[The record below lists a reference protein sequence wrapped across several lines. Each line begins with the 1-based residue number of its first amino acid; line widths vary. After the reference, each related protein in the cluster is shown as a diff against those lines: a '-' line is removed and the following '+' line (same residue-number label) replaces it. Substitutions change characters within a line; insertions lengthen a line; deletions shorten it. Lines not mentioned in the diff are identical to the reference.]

1 MITRIYNIKSI
12 ITYNPDLDDIV
23 IENVDSI
30 IIKDERIVSIE
41 NSVKDLSID
50 YQIDA
55 MQAII
60 TPGFI
65 DSHTHLIFASNR
77 SNDFLSRVSG
87 KSYTKIAESGGG
99 IKSSI
104 KSLRDISKEKLFN
117 KCLKDINN
125 IIKTGTT
132 TIEAKSGY
140 GLTLEDEIKSLEIIK
155 ELNEMNSMDIVPTFM
170 GAHDFPPEIKNKDE
184 YVSLICDEM
193 IPEVSGK
200 ELAEFCDVF
209 CEEGYFNHE
218 QTKKIC
224 NAARINNL
232 EIKLHVDEFKDS
244 SGAYLAGELNA
255 TSADHLM
262 KSNVKGLKHMA
273 KNGVIAT
280 ILPGTTLFLGMNTY
294 ANGRQII
301 DAGCDI
307 ALASDYNPGSCT
319 IYSLPIIMAL
329 SCLYCGLSVED
340 AFKGV
345 TYNAAKAINRHD
357 SIGLIKE
364 NYFADLLFW
373 DIETIAEIPY
383 WFNSDKLSMVMKK
396 GKLV

>member
-1 MITRIYNIKSI
+1 MITRIHNIKSI
-12 ITYNPDLDDIV
+12 ITYNPNLDDVV
-23 IENVDSI
+23 IEGIDSI
-30 IIKDERIVSIE
+30 IIKDGRIISIG
-41 NSVKDLSID
+41 NSIKDLSID
-50 YQIDA
+50 HQIDA
-55 MQAII
+55 KQTIV

-65 DSHTHLIFASNR
+65 DSHTHLVFSSNR
-77 SNDFLSRVSG
+77 ANDFLSRVSG
-87 KSYTKIAESGGG
+87 KSYTEIAESGGG

-104 KSLRDISKEKLFN
+104 KSLRDTSKKELID
-117 KCLKDINN
+117 KCLKDVNN
-125 IIKTGTT
+125 MIRSGTT

-140 GLTLEDEIKSLEIIK
+140 GLTLEDEIKSLEVIK
-155 ELNEMNSMDIVPTFM
+155 DLNKIENVDIVPTFM
-170 GAHDFPPEIKNKDE
+170 GAHDFPPEIENRDK
-184 YVSLICDEM
+184 YISLICDEM
-193 IPEVSGK
+193 IPEISK
-200 ELAEFCDVF
+200 RKLAEFCDIF

-224 NAARINNL
+224 NTARINNL
-232 EIKLHVDEFKDS
+232 GIKLHVDEFKDS
-244 SGAYLAGELNA
+244 NGAYLAGELNA
-255 TSADHLM
+255 ISADHLM
-262 KSNVKGLKHMA
+262 ESNAEGLKYMA
-273 KNGVIAT
+273 KNGVVAT

-294 ANGRQII
+294 ANGKQII

-345 TYNAAKAINRHD
+345 TYNAAKAINRHN
-357 SIGLIKE
+357 SIGIIKE

-383 WFNSDKLSMVMKK
+383 WFNSNNLLMVMKK

>member
-1 MITRIYNIKSI
+1 M
-12 ITYNPDLDDIV
+12 
-23 IENVDSI
+23 
-30 IIKDERIVSIE
+30 
-41 NSVKDLSID
+41 
-50 YQIDA
+50 
-55 MQAII
+55 
-60 TPGFI
+60 
-65 DSHTHLIFASNR
+65 
-77 SNDFLSRVSG
+77 
-87 KSYTKIAESGGG
+87 
-99 IKSSI
+99 SSI
-104 KSLRDISKEKLFN
+104 
-117 KCLKDINN
+117 
-125 IIKTGTT
+125 
-132 TIEAKSGY
+132 
-140 GLTLEDEIKSLEIIK
+140 
-155 ELNEMNSMDIVPTFM
+155 DIVPTFM

-193 IPEVSGK
+193 IPEVSGR

-209 CEEGYFNHE
+209 CEEGYFDHE
-218 QTKKIC
+218 QTEKIC

-232 EIKLHVDEFKDS
+232 GVKLHIDEFKDFN
-244 SGAYLAGELNA
+244 GAYLAGELNA

-262 KSNVKGLKHMA
+262 KSNVEGLKHMA
-273 KNGVIAT
+273 NNGVVAT

-357 SIGLIKE
+357 SIGVIKE

-383 WFNSDKLSMVMKK
+383 WFNSTNLSMVMKK
-396 GKLV
+396 GKLI

>member
-1 MITRIYNIKSI
+1 MKIKISNISKIISWNISTESI
-12 ITYNPDLDDIV
+12 EIIENKDILIESGKISQISNDIV
-23 IENVDSI
+23 SY
-30 IIKDERIVSIE
+30 DEM
-41 NSVKDLSID
+41 
-50 YQIDA
+50 IDA
-55 MQAII
+55 KQCIV

-65 DSHTHLIFASNR
+65 DTHTHPVFIGNR
-77 SNDFLSRVSG
+77 ANEFELRAKG
-87 KSYTKIAESGGG
+87 KTYQEISKMGGG
-99 IKSSI
+99 IKSSVN
-104 KSLRDISKEKLFN
+104 SLRQASEEELYFASY
-117 KCLKDINN
+117 NN
-125 IIKTGTT
+125 IKPFIHFGTT
-132 TIEAKSGY
+132 TLEAKSGY
-140 GLTLEDEIKSLEIIK
+140 GLSLKDEVKSLKVLKKINESLDINII
-155 ELNEMNSMDIVPTFM
+155 PTFL
-170 GAHDFPPEIKNKDE
+170 GAHDFPDEFKNNKEE
-184 YVSLICDEM
+184 YVRLICEEM
-193 IPEVSGK
+193 IPQVAEQ
-200 ELAEFCDVF
+200 ELAVFCDVF